1 MYLSKKVL
9 IDRFILQFYIDY
21 FISFYISTYLYNHTA
36 QNTWVFPKITT
47 IQSQDIYFVDMDYVD
62 ESDVVMFTV
71 KLTLPCTWEKTDF
84 TI

>member
-21 FISFYISTYLYNHTA
+21 FNFILAHFYNSTA
-36 QNTWVFPKITT
+36 QNTWDFPKITT
-47 IQSQDIYFVDMDYVD
+47 IWSQDIYFVVDMDYFD
-62 ESDVVMFTV
+62 ETDVVMFTV
-71 KLTLPCTWEKTDF
+71 KLTLRCTWEKTEL